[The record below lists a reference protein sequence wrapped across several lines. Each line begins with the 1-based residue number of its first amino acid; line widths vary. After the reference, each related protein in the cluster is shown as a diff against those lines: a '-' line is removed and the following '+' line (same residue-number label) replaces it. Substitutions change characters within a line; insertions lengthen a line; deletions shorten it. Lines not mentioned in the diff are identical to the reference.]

1 MTTIGQ
7 NYATV
12 QALDGAKQIDSQKK
26 EGQCRTY
33 LDLLRRLAIDQQHE
47 NDDALLHEL
56 MDAFDL
62 RERDVTEDI
71 DAVRRLDRYERELQ
85 ATSDIL
91 DKHPALERLQETYD
105 KIEAEVAQ
113 KVRELLQPKREL
125 ERLMEEVTSHVEVKR
140 SIESSMRS
148 LRNRLNRRGN

>member
-91 DKHPALERLQETYD
+91 DK
-105 KIEAEVAQ
+105 IEAEVAQ

-125 ERLMEEVTSHVEVKR
+125 ERLMEEVTGHVEVKR